1 MLRWPAPFFSR
12 LGRWGSWP
20 FGFRLEWKD
29 TEDACISFHN
39 MGHSACQGCKY
50 TCKCLKTYFLPT
62 NGNQKNCEV
71 QTFKVWKSMF
81 QVSLS
86 PCQSCFVFLRCCLMV
101 DHPIIRR
108 KQNIHRTPKAV
119 SNQKPL
125 ALVVAYAARSQW
137 VVAMGASMSLCR
149 SGTLMV

>member
-1 MLRWPAPFFSR
+1 MARPVFFKTWA
-12 LGRWGSWP
+12 LGYWP

-29 TEDACISFHN
+29 TEDACISFRN
-39 MGHSACQGCKY
+39 MGHSACQGCKH
-50 TCKCLKTYFLPT
+50 TCKCLKTYFLPA

-71 QTFKVWKSMF
+71 QKFKVSIF

-86 PCQSCFVFLRCCLMV
+86 PCQSCFVFLGCCLMV

-108 KQNIHRTPKAV
+108 KQNIHRTPKGV

-125 ALVVAYAARSQW
+125 ALVVAYPARSQ
-137 VVAMGASMSLCR
+137 
-149 SGTLMV
+149 